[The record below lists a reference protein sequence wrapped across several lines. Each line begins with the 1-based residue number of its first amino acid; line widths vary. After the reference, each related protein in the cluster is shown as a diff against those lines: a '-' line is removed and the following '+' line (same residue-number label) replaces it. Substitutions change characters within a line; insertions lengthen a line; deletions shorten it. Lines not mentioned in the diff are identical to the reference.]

1 MPRAGLKIPG
11 RDPVI
16 LAPQALQGYFPHS
29 FAISLLMIRRTT
41 LICLLF
47 SLGLMAVQA
56 LAKPPTE
63 GPAKAAQTKAPVSQP
78 FVVVIDAGHG
88 GKDSGAQGPRGTL
101 EKDVTLAIARRLAA
115 EIQTQPGMR
124 GVLVRKDDTYVGLH
138 RRAEIAR
145 LAKADLFISLH
156 ADSFESSNTHG
167 SSVFTLSETGATS
180 EAARCL
186 ADRENAGEVGGIDL
200 GAQEASVASV
210 LVDLSKNAMLE
221 ASDLAATRVLI
232 ALQKEFTLHSAK
244 IQKAGFAVLKSL
256 DVPSLLIETAFISN
270 PDEEARLLDPRHQER
285 LARAIFNGIRAHAL
299 SLGRLPN
306 PGKSK
311 VQGGKS

>member
-1 MPRAGLKIPG
+1 MQCAWLKTSGHDPG
-11 RDPVI
+11 K
-16 LAPQALQGYFPHS
+16 LAPQALQGYFS
-29 FAISLLMIRRTT
+29 RSSAKSLPMTRRST

-47 SLGLMAVQA
+47 SLGLMADPVMAKSILDGAKTVQ
-56 LAKPPTE
+56 P
-63 GPAKAAQTKAPVSQP
+63 KAPVSQP

-88 GKDSGAQGPRGTL
+88 GKDSGARGPQGTL
-101 EKDVTLAIARRLAA
+101 EKDVTLAIALRLAA
-115 EIQTQPGMR
+115 QIQTQPGMR
-124 GVLVRKDDTYVGLH
+124 GVLVRKDDTFVGLH

-145 LAKADLFISLH
+145 LSKADIFVSLH

-200 GAQEASVASV
+200 GAQEATVASV
-210 LVDLSKNAMLE
+210 LVDLSKNATLE
-221 ASDLAATRVLI
+221 ASDQAATRVLI
-232 ALQKEFTLHSAK
+232 ALQKEFTLHNSK

-270 PDEEARLLDPRHQER
+270 PDEEVRLLDPRRQER
-285 LARAIFNGIRAHAL
+285 LARAIFNGIRAYAL

-306 PGKSK
+306 PGKPRPAA
-311 VQGGKS
+311 GNF